1 MTIADQGIEE
11 MQRIENTPKTKE
23 RIFLLCDQC
32 LWTVTCLN
40 KKYLE
45 ELLDISDTE
54 YSCPSCKQ
62 DELSSFPI
70 TENDSFRY
78 NYSKSRGLEITFGI
92 EK

>member
-1 MTIADQGIEE
+1 
-11 MQRIENTPKTKE
+11 MQTIENSPKIKE

-45 ELLDISDTE
+45 ELSNISGTE
-54 YSCPSCKQ
+54 YNCPSCKQ

-70 TENDSFRY
+70 AHDDSFTY
-78 NYSKSRGLEITFGI
+78 NYSKNRGIELSFGI
-92 EK
+92 KNK